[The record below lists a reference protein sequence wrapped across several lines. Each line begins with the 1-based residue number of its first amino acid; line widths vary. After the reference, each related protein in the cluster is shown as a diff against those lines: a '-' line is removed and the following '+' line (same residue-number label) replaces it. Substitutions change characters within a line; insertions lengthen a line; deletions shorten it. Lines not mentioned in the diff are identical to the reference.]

1 MDFEVLLTATGI
13 FVLRVVGNMFTTVR
27 LVMIV
32 RGRKLLSSALGVMES
47 LIFAVALGSVV
58 SNLDNVWN
66 LAAYSLGFAVG
77 GYLGMLLESRW
88 VQRFISIQAVS
99 MRRAH
104 DIAVAIREAG
114 FGATES
120 WGEGADGHHGMVT
133 IVVGHQHIQPVVK
146 IIEEIDP
153 KAFITSSELRGI
165 APGYVRRMMRQER
178 YIVEER
184 VCQLN
189 YLTWMGVWSW

>member
-1 MDFEVLLTATGI
+1 MDFEVILMAGGI
-13 FVLRVVGNMFTTVR
+13 FVLRVLGNMSTTVR

-32 RGRKLLSSALGVMES
+32 RGSKLFSSLLGILES

-66 LAAYSLGFAVG
+66 LAAYSLGYAVG
-77 GYLGMLLESRW
+77 GYLGMTLEERL

-104 DIAVAIREAG
+104 NIALAIREAG

-120 WGEGADGHHGMVT
+120 WGEGAEGHHGMVT
-133 IVVGHQHIQPVVK
+133 IVVVHRFVQSVVK
-146 IIEEIDP
+146 IIEEVDP
-153 KAFITSSELRGI
+153 KAFITTSELRGI
-165 APGYVRRMMRQER
+165 AHGYFRRMLRPER
-178 YIVEER
+178 
-184 VCQLN
+184 
-189 YLTWMGVWSW
+189 